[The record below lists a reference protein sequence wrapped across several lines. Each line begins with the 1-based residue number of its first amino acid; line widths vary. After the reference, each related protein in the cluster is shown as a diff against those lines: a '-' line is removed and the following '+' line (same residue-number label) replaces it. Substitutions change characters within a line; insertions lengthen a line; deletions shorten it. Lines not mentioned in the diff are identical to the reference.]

1 MNKLLDTKTYLRQE
15 PVMTHSQTIRCPN
28 CGNHAVR
35 QQIIHLNVTETAC
48 PVCDYLMINCTSTG
62 NVLESYAP
70 GLKGFSQAVS

>member
-1 MNKLLDTKTYLRQE
+1 
-15 PVMTHSQTIRCPN
+15 MTHSQTIRCPN

-48 PVCDYLMINCTSTG
+48 PICDYLMINCTSTG